1 MVLLIVGRQECYEGS
16 EVIDSSAVR
25 SFMTESF
32 LLYVV
37 DEDALPSELDAL
49 SDEEKYDVLVAAVE
63 SDGMLHSS
71 IEMTVDDFVD
81 AVETLDKHFGGEQ
94 FLPIC
99 AMNNSPYDVLGRNS
113 ECPFFGYF
121 SPGDVQRTFSALDS
135 LDEEILDT
143 IESCETH
150 SEVFHALHSAT
161 MEAVETGSAV
171 AIVHG

>member
-1 MVLLIVGRQECYEGS
+1 
-16 EVIDSSAVR
+16 
-25 SFMTESF
+25 MTDSF

-37 DEDALPSELDAL
+37 DEDALPGELDAL
-49 SDEEKYDVLVAAVE
+49 PDEEKYDVLVAAVE
-63 SDGMLHSS
+63 SDGILHTS
-71 IEMTVDDFVD
+71 IEMTLDDFVD
-81 AVETLDKHFGGEQ
+81 AVESLDEHFGREQ

-99 AMNNSPYDVLGRNS
+99 AMNNSPFDVLGRNS

-121 SPGDVQRTFSALDS
+121 SPGDVQRTFNALDG
-135 LDEEILDT
+135 LVEDVVDI
-143 IESCETH
+143 IESVETH